1 MPPPSELLFQ
11 ELTDALQVLA
21 MLSTHLRRMTGE
33 VAEDAVQIQAA
44 VDRSINI
51 VRRLRERR
59 T

>member
-1 MPPPSELLFQ
+1 MPSPSELLFQ

-21 MLSTHLRRMTGE
+21 MLSTHLRRMTSE
-33 VAEDAVQIQAA
+33 VAEDVVQIEAA

-51 VRRLRERR
+51 VRRLREGR